1 MGRSGSSTVESDANS
16 VILSGLLVG
25 RMKGLKMKRLNRMGP
40 IMGILEGQ
48 QWVSSG
54 SGPL

>member
-1 MGRSGSSTVESDANS
+1 MGRSGSLTVESDANS
-16 VILSGLLVG
+16 VILSGSLVG